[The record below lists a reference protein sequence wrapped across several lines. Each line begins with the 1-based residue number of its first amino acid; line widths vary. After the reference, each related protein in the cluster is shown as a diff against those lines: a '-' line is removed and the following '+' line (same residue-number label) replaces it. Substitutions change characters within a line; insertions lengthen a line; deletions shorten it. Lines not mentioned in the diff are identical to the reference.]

1 MDYNN
6 IEKVAA
12 WGFTALAVIIG
23 LYLTKSANCLW
34 TFWIPLI
41 YTTM

>member
-1 MDYNN
+1 MYCNN
-6 IEKVAA
+6 IEKIAA
-12 WGFTALAVIIG
+12 WGFTALAIIFG

-34 TFWIPLI
+34 AFWIPLL